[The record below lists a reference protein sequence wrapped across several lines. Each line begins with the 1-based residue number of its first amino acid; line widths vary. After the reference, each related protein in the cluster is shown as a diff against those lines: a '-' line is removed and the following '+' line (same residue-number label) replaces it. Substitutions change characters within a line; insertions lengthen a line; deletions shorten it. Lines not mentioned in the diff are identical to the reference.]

1 MQVAAFFDMDRTLLR
16 CNTGARWI
24 GFLRRRGEISA
35 WKAARAAWWIVRYRL
50 SLIDMEEVAAIV
62 VAELKGQR
70 EALIVETTRRWF
82 DDEIASEVAPRARE
96 AIAYHRDQGHVVA
109 ILSSS
114 TRYVTEPLAALLGI
128 EHVLCTRL
136 HIEEDG
142 RFAGTH
148 VRPSCYGRGKVHWAE
163 RFASERGVDLGAS
176 WFYTD
181 SYSDLPMLE
190 RVGVRKVVNPDT
202 RLARHARRAGWDIE
216 EW

>member
-16 CNTGARWI
+16 CNSGTRWI
-24 GFLRRRGEISA
+24 QYLRRRGEISA
-35 WKAARAAWWIVRYRL
+35 WHALRAMSWIARYKLA
-50 SLIDMEEVAAIV
+50 LIDMEQVAAIV
-62 VAELKGQR
+62 VADMKGDA
-70 EALIVETTRRWF
+70 EAAVEEKTRRWWE
-82 DDEIASEVAPRARE
+82 DEIRSEVAPRARQ
-96 AIAYHRDQGHVVA
+96 AVAFHRAQGHVVA

-114 TRYVTEPLAALLGI
+114 TRYLTEPVAEHLGI

-136 HIEEDG
+136 HVENG

-148 VRPSCYGRGKVHWAE
+148 VRPSCYGPGKVHWAE
-163 RFASERGVDLGAS
+163 GFARERGIDLDAS

-181 SYSDLPMLE
+181 SYSDLPMLL

-202 RLARHARRAGWDIE
+202 RLARHARRAGWDIQ